1 MSLFHKKD
9 TKREVFGQMFTELYP
24 RLFIGKKDIL
34 AAHLLYLFQ
43 CGRQLFVF

>member
-24 RLFIGKKDIL
+24 RLVRYANYWATEKKPVIL
-34 AAHLLYLFQ
+34 W
-43 CGRQLFVF
+43 VV

>member
-24 RLFIGKKDIL
+24 RLCATPPNYWATEKKPVIL
-34 AAHLLYLFQ
+34 W
-43 CGRQLFVF
+43 VV